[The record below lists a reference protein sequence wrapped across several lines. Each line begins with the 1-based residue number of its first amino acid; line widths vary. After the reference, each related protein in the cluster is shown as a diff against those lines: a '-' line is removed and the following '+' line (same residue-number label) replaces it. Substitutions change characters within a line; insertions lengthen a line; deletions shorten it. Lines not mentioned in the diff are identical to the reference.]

1 MHTWL
6 FLFYELHWE
15 VLFTAYSQRLA
26 QCVPLDGKQMFF
38 KKKKKINEFMIWKMF
53 APLKR
58 KENILGNNKMPCCPQ
73 AFHVTKKIVGT
84 EKLLEILS

>member
-1 MHTWL
+1 
-6 FLFYELHWE
+6 
-15 VLFTAYSQRLA
+15 
-26 QCVPLDGKQMFF
+26 
-38 KKKKKINEFMIWKMF
+38 MIWKMF

>member
-1 MHTWL
+1 VCAIR
-6 FLFYELHWE
+6 WE
-15 VLFTAYSQRLA
+15 TNVLQ
-26 QCVPLDGKQMFF
+26 KE
-38 KKKKKINEFMIWKMF
+38 KKINEFMIWKMF